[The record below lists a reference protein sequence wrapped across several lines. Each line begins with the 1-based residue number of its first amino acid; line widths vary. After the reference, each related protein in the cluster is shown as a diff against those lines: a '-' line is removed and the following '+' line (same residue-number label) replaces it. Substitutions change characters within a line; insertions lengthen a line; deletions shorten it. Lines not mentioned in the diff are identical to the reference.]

1 MFWKKKEQEK
11 FDSVIPTYQPVEAY
25 PVPDKSSVDARID
38 EALEKLISKIKE
50 KHFSPEIQN
59 ALKEMQGPLSSK
71 IYFSIN
77 GRSGISLEFMTISID
92 DIDLGY
98 SISLY
103 NNYKDKPIRE
113 RLIHKLPRYDY
124 DNDIGK
130 YKRGSEKSFIN
141 YIYDYFFGGELE
153 KDIEKKTQQNRDYEK
168 QKEAMKLQVA
178 DELCAKLKD
187 LNIS

>member
-1 MFWKKKEQEK
+1 
-11 FDSVIPTYQPVEAY
+11 
-25 PVPDKSSVDARID
+25 
-38 EALEKLISKIKE
+38 
-50 KHFSPEIQN
+50 
-59 ALKEMQGPLSSK
+59 
-71 IYFSIN
+71 
-77 GRSGISLEFMTISID
+77 
-92 DIDLGY
+92 
-98 SISLY
+98 LY